1 MSKEIYAVPVYRYK
15 NNELCSVFEEAKE
28 NEYFVRLE
36 DFNVAEKRT
45 KKRMR
50 ELSEKLAE
58 DKQSFYECLYKQEPI
73 EPNNK
78 KCNLTSCRYNT
89 DRECTNDEK
98 REECIRVSRKVL
110 CIIDEEI
117 KK

>member
-1 MSKEIYAVPVYRYK
+1 M
-15 NNELCSVFEEAKE
+15 
-28 NEYFVRLE
+28 
-36 DFNVAEKRT
+36 AEKRT
-45 KKRMR
+45 KKRMI

-89 DRECTNDEK
+89 DGKCTNEEK
-98 REECIRVSRKVL
+98 RKECLEVSLCVL
-110 CIIDEEI
+110 CLEKSNINT
-117 KK
+117 KNQ